1 MPQRAQSTPTD
12 SAKRWPNLSFP
23 LKLLLLFLTFVL
35 IPTLTQTILG
45 RQATMELFH
54 QNTHQSLRA
63 AAQQTALRLDG
74 FLSSRL
80 GGVARQAELPVI
92 VEFLRGDATQNQQ
105 LRPVIRQ
112 ILQSLLTQDRVF
124 ARSATILDVDG
135 STAAIIDDDHTT
147 SHAGSDEFFDQ
158 VMSTGAPLLSDV
170 LFAPSGEAYF
180 YFGAPILRGG
190 APIGVLRVG
199 YQAKA
204 LQNQLVVDSGRLGP
218 ASFPVLFDENQL
230 CLAHAG
236 APPGTDSP
244 LLYQFVSPPSASLR
258 ARLLRMG
265 RTPVTRDV
273 PNQRQQLP
281 AMPQLYDA
289 LTHVSEQR
297 LGFHTPSPERADYM
311 MTASVASMETKPWQ
325 MVFFQPLDALLIPTA
340 KIERELFYDSVVLIV
355 VLLVIAMFLIR
366 RLTRP
371 IVELTQVTKSF
382 GTGALQARAN
392 IQQNDEIGSLARAF
406 NSMAAT
412 LQARIESQ
420 SFIAL
425 TSRRIINTN
434 IEALGETLRAMPN
447 TLADFFGADRATIIR
462 FCDRDQPTPATP
474 APRTARF
481 VYTSDPAPSASP
493 TSDDELPEVAALDW
507 LIGHF
512 DHCDIVHRTGL
523 KHRTFAG
530 AGVGSLLAAPLTP
543 SSEMTGMICL
553 LSTDRESPWRQSEE
567 QILSLVAEIIS
578 RALHRQD
585 SNDRIR
591 ALNEGL
597 EQRVAARTAELQHT
611 NQKLEQEIEERIR
624 LQAERDEMN
633 DKLYDV
639 ARQAGMAEVATTV
652 LHNVGN
658 ALNSVGVTAFLFDE
672 TLRESPHG
680 RVGKVAEL
688 LHEHQDDLASYFTTG
703 KGALLPSYLDSLA
716 EKLNYQ
722 HDRMSKELRDLR
734 SSLEHANEIVR
745 AQQSIA
751 LHIDTAELRAPA
763 MLMDEAVRIC
773 SESLNRYHISVE
785 RDYRDS
791 PAVSVMRHK
800 VLQILVNLLN
810 NAKDALLDESVSER
824 RLTLRIDHC
833 RFDEFDPNELPIGGL
848 DASGEVQREGDQL
861 LVGLHV
867 IDTGVGIRPED
878 RKQLFRYGFTTKPDG
893 HGFGLHGSALAARE
907 LGGWMTVASDG
918 VGRGSRF
925 SLYVWCPRD
934 DEA

>member
-12 SAKRWPNLSFP
+12 SATRWPNLSFP

-35 IPTLTQTILG
+35 IPTITQTILG

-92 VEFLRGDATQNQQ
+92 VEFLRGDAAQNQQ

-124 ARSATILDVDG
+124 ARSATILNVDG
-135 STAAIIDDDHTT
+135 VTAAIVDDDHTT
-147 SHAGSDEFFDQ
+147 SHPGADEFFEQ

-170 LFAPSGEAYF
+170 LFAPNGEAYF

-218 ASFPVLFDENQL
+218 ASFPVLFDENLL

-236 APPGTDSP
+236 ASPGTDSP
-244 LLYQFVSPPSASLR
+244 LLYQFVSAPSASER

-265 RTPVTRDV
+265 RTPVSHGQPDLR
-273 PNQRQQLP
+273 RQLP

-289 LTHVSEQR
+289 LTRVSEQR
-297 LGFHTPSPERADYM
+297 LGFHTPAPGRADYM

-325 MVFFQPLDALLIPTA
+325 MVFFQPLDALLVPTS
-340 KIERELFYDSVVLIV
+340 KIERDLFYESVVLIV
-355 VLLVIAMFLIR
+355 VLLAIAMFLIR

-382 GTGALQARAN
+382 GTGALQVRAN

-434 IEALGETLRAMPN
+434 IEALDDTLRAMPN

-462 FCDRDQPTPATP
+462 FCDRREP
-474 APRTARF
+474 APAPQAART
-481 VYTSDPAPSASP
+481 VYTSDPAPSAAP
-493 TSDDELPEVAALDW
+493 VSDDELPEVVALDW

-512 DHCDIVHRTGL
+512 DHSDIVHRAAIR
-523 KHRTFAG
+523 HRTFAG
-530 AGVGSLLAAPLTP
+530 AGIGSLLVAPLTP
-543 SSEMTGMICL
+543 SSEMSGMICL
-553 LSTDRESPWRQSEE
+553 LSTDSESPWRQSEE
-567 QILSLVAEIIS
+567 QLLSLVAEIIS

-585 SNDRIR
+585 SNARIR

-597 EQRVAARTAELQHT
+597 EQRVAARTAELQQT

-680 RVGKVAEL
+680 RVGQVAEL
-688 LHEHQDDLASYFTTG
+688 LREHQDDLASYFTTG
-703 KGALLPSYLDSLA
+703 KGAMLPSYLDSLA
-716 EKLNYQ
+716 EKLNHQ

-751 LHIDTAELRAPA
+751 LHIDAAELRAPA

-773 SESLNRYHISVE
+773 SESLNRYHIHVE

-833 RFDEFDPNELPIGGL
+833 RFDELDPDELPIGGL
-848 DASGEVQREGDQL
+848 DASGEVQHEGDQL
-861 LVGLHV
+861 IVGLHV

-907 LGGWMTVASDG
+907 LGGWMAVASDG
-918 VGRGSRF
+918 VGRGARF